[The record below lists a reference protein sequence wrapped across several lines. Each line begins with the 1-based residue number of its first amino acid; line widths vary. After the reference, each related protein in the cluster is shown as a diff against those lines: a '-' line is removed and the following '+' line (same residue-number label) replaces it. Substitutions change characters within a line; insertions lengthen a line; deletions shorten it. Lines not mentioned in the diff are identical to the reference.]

1 MAASR
6 TNLRQVFQRREK
18 ITSLPLYYDGVLW
31 KKSSKDK
38 TFQRYWSELRGSS
51 IFFYC
56 DEKESMYTERLDLQ
70 NFVSIGDD
78 NSGGKNSQAASFQLQ
93 LINEQVKLKAENVE
107 TREEWKGY
115 ITVVSQLDIPRD
127 LTLLPGQMLC
137 LEEVVKQEKLRQ
149 SSAPVRPELQR
160 FLVEKPDS
168 EFYDDVLTSMPAC
181 FYKISR
187 NEAEAILER
196 HPENGNL
203 ILRPSTENTNYSIT
217 TLTTKYS
224 RRVIKHYKVT
234 CEDNGFVIWVNY
246 PVTCKSLQEVI
257 DHFIKETSGA
267 LKPYI
272 ESDVY
277 ADKIDVSKNPNDK
290 TNKKLVPMSRV
301 TPIQCPP
308 VLPSEHPGIQGIMK
322 SPSKSPQKL
331 PLRPAEMSSRS
342 PANMEPEPSYMN
354 DEFHLKMNQMVIADD
369 RPPTRTPP
377 KPLSWRFATGGGG
390 SDELMAKLNER
401 RARLGED

>member
-168 EFYDDVLTSMPAC
+168 EFYDDVLTSMPA
-181 FYKISR
+181 
-187 NEAEAILER
+187 
-196 HPENGNL
+196 
-203 ILRPSTENTNYSIT
+203 
-217 TLTTKYS
+217 
-224 RRVIKHYKVT
+224 RVIKHYKVT